1 MASEYLSVP
10 EDIDG
15 RITEFVRGRH
25 GVTVEMVLRDITRIA
40 TIVKL
45 VKDGWLDGKNAVLC
59 GGMAMRC
66 LESPRF
72 TIFDTDTSSIH
83 EPDRYALSR
92 AIETDDDDLLVQPAA
107 PEQWKDGKDLVTAQ
121 PIDYEPRFSTLNAGR
136 ATFTLS
142 VTWRGLERKAVWETM
157 KLGYPF
163 PVLPDPDMKIPI
175 MAPNE
180 MLAEKLCAW
189 WINGLAKQYH
199 DVAFLGGR
207 LENLGE
213 LTTPETRADLL
224 ELIDVKLNG
233 NRSVSSRNREAVG
246 RLNGPRRIGLLRSP
260 ERHIEPGKGFD
271 TLSFLFGESPSVAE
285 MAKTVDKTII
295 RPILEPA
302 R

>member
-1 MASEYLSVP
+1 MASEYLGVP
-10 EDIDG
+10 EDIDEQ
-15 RITEFVRGRH
+15 IAEFVEDRP

-45 VKDGWLDGKNAVLC
+45 VKTGWLDGEDAVLC

-83 EPDRYALSR
+83 EPDRHALAR
-92 AIETDDDDLLVQPAA
+92 AIETDEDDLLVHPVAPA
-107 PEQWKDGKDLVTAQ
+107 QWKDGKDLVTAQ
-121 PIDYEPRFSTLNAGR
+121 PINYEPRFSTLDAGNTR
-136 ATFTLS
+136 FTLS
-142 VTWRGLERKAVWETM
+142 VTWRGLERNAVWETM

-163 PVLPDPDMKIPI
+163 PVLPDPNMKIPI

-199 DVAFLGGR
+199 DVAFLGRR
-207 LENLGE
+207 LERLGE
-213 LTTPETRADLL
+213 LTKPEIRTDLL
-224 ELIDVKLNG
+224 ELIDAKLKG
-233 NRSVSSRNREAVG
+233 NRSVSSRNREAVD
-246 RLNGPRRIGLLRSP
+246 RLNGPGRIGLLRSP
-260 ERHIEPGKGFD
+260 ERHIDPGRGFD
-271 TLSFLFGESPSVAE
+271 TLSYLFGEPPSVTE
-285 MAKTVDKTII
+285 MAKTVETTII
-295 RPILEPA
+295 RPILAPA